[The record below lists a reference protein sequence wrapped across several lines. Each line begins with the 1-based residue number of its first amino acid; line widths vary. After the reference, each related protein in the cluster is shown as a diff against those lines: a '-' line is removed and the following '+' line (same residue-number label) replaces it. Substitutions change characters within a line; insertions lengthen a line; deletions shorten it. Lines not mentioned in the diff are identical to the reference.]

1 MMRSILL
8 SCVAISGLLAIGCA
22 GRPSIFPNPD
32 KNLRRSS
39 AQFAADAAVRHPYK
53 AEAPSGGEAEARAE
67 VDYVADHINIANL
80 SNQDWKDVEI
90 WVNQNYVVFL
100 PVMQSKAMKK
110 IEFTMLYDDKG
121 HWFPT
126 DNSKVMIKKLEIYRD
141 GKRYDVRVKPAD

>member
-1 MMRSILL
+1 MMRRILTC
-8 SCVAISGLLAIGCA
+8 CVTIPALLTIGCA
-22 GRPSIFPNPD
+22 GRPSIFPNSD
-32 KNLRRSS
+32 RNLRRSS
-39 AQFAADAAVRHPYK
+39 AQFAADAALRHPYK

-67 VDYVADHINIANL
+67 VDYVFDHINIANL

-110 IEFTMLYDDKG
+110 IDFTMLYDDKG
-121 HWFPT
+121 HWLPT
-126 DNSKVMIKKLEIYRD
+126 SNVLVKKLEIYRD